1 MLDVRDEGV
10 RGCSFGNWDARFAV
24 SLQGQG
30 KIPVDKLPS
39 VIEGRVLQVE
49 DPQV

>member
-1 MLDVRDEGV
+1 MGRVDF
-10 RGCSFGNWDARFAV
+10 SFGNWDERFAV

-30 KIPVDKLPS
+30 KIPVYNLQP